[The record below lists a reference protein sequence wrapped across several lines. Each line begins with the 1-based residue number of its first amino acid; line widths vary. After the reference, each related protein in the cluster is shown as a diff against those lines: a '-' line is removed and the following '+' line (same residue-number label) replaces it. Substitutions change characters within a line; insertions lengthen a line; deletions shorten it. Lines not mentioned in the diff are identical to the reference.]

1 MSPKSKDFSMR
12 LLNLG
17 YTLGFTQFRWDSSA
31 QVLRIS
37 SSRIRWVWIKIQLL
51 LVLIYEIFLVYQAAK
66 PVEAQSFLDR
76 LQPIYV
82 AGVWILSNCYN
93 NASIWTSEYVALM
106 NSLSEYKREFQTRK

>member
-66 PVEAQSFLDR
+66 PVGLKASWIDYNQSTLLAYGFFPTAITMRPSGHLNM
-76 LQPIYV
+76 
-82 AGVWILSNCYN
+82 WH
-93 NASIWTSEYVALM
+93 
-106 NSLSEYKREFQTRK
+106 